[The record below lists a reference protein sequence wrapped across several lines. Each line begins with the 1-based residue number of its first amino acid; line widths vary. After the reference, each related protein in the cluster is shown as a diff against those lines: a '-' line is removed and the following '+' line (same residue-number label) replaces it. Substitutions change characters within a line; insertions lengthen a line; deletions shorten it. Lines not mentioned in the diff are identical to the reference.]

1 MEQVIQCML
10 LIFRVLCLLAGED
23 ADDLLYCEGILDTEY
38 AAAATLQRVKM
49 RSAAEC
55 LAKVARKGPHI
66 RSLAAGHPDRSVRK
80 TQR

>member
-23 ADDLLYCEGILDTEY
+23 ADDLLDGQGVFDAEY
-38 AAAATLQRVKM
+38 AAAAALQRVKM

-55 LAKVARKGPHI
+55 LSEVAGKGAHI
-66 RSLAAGHPDRSVRK
+66 RSLAAGYPDRSVRK

>member
-10 LIFRVLCLLAGED
+10 LIFRVLCLLSGED
-23 ADDLLYCEGILDTEY
+23 ADDLLDCQGVFDAEY
-38 AAAATLQRVKM
+38 AAAAALQGVKM

-55 LAKVARKGPHI
+55 LAKVARKSPHI
-66 RSLAAGHPDRSVRK
+66 RSLAAGHSDRSVRK